1 MDALVLVISV
11 LSLLTNLFLVRHFT
25 KGRVLLTAT
34 LEEFTDLPL
43 PESAWQDAA
52 DEVLIEEQSE
62 PIPAAAPAGDTSAW
76 KNQTGIQ
83 QGDISATPAPPIAK
97 PTAAPL
103 ERPYGFVR
111 QWYND

>member
-11 LSLLTNLFLVRHFT
+11 LSLLTNVFLVRHFT

-43 PESAWQDAA
+43 PSAWQDAA
-52 DEVLIEEQSE
+52 DEVLIEE
-62 PIPAAAPAGDTSAW
+62 PAPAAAPARETSAW

-83 QGDISATPAPPIAK
+83 QGVSATPAPPFVK
-97 PTAAPL
+97 PQVAPL
-103 ERPYGFVR
+103 ARPGGFV
-111 QWYND
+111 